1 VLRLAEA
8 HDLLV
13 VEDDSYGWLAPPHAT
28 RMAQLDGLRRTVYVS
43 GFSKILAPQWRV
55 GFLAAPAALV
65 ERLVDTKLLAAL
77 TSPGPLEQAIA
88 LCLEQGLLRRHA
100 ERAVQRLDAARSR
113 TVQLAQ
119 AAGFAFVTPPQGLF
133 GWLDAGADTEVL
145 ARQLLDEG
153 WLTAPGTL
161 FHATPRP
168 TTLMRV
174 NFATAQDARFWSRLR
189 TLADGAVR
197 GLGTSGHS

>member
-1 VLRLAEA
+1 
-8 HDLLV
+8 
-13 VEDDSYGWLAPPHAT
+13 
-28 RMAQLDGLRRTVYVS
+28 
-43 GFSKILAPQWRV
+43 V

-65 ERLVDTKLLAAL
+65 ERIVDTKLLAAL

-100 ERAVQRLDAARSR
+100 ERVVQRLDAARSR
-113 TVQLAQ
+113 TVQLAR

-133 GWLDAGADTEVL
+133 GWLDVGADTEAL
-145 ARQLLDEG
+145 AQQLLDEG

-174 NFATAQDARFWSRLR
+174 NFATSQDARFWSRLQ
-189 TLADGAVR
+189 TLAAAQR
-197 GLGTSGHS
+197 RTSGHS